1 MPQAERLGR
10 QRGHGVMER
19 RDLLD
24 CSQSCEPVLISLQIE
39 QSMERRDSRHRRET
53 QEETVDKSDF
63 LSARIVT
70 VRIPK
75 CRPVGRV
82 EDTGEDEGSKGEDGQ
97 VDTEKV
103 EMFLQLLPPSSDR
116 TAPATRRW
124 LGSIQL
130 VRLLASDD
138 GHALPS

>member
-1 MPQAERLGR
+1 
-10 QRGHGVMER
+10 MER

-24 CSQSCEPVLISLQIE
+24 CSQSCETVLISLQIE
-39 QSMERRDSRHRRET
+39 HSTDRRDSRHRRET

-70 VRIPK
+70 VRIPE
-75 CRPVGRV
+75 CRLVGRV
-82 EDTGEDEGSKGEDGQ
+82 EDTGKDEGSKSEDGQ

-103 EMFLQLLPPSSDR
+103 EMFLQLLPPSSDH

-124 LGSIQL
+124 PSSIQL
-130 VRLLASDD
+130 VRLLASDN
-138 GHALPS
+138 GHAFPS